1 MRYEIDFQKSQLKG
15 KAEFGTH
22 LDGVIVGK

>member
-1 MRYEIDFQKSQLKG
+1 MRYEIDIQKSQLKG
-15 KAEFGTH
+15 KAEFGKH